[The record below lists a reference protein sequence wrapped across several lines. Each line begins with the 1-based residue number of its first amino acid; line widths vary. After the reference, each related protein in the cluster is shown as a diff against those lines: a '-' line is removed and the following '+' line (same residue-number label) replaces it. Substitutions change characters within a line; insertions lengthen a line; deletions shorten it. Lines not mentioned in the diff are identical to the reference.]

1 MKSPLDAKKLQ
12 ELAGNVARDAKI
24 YNDTKLPKA
33 KDDAWVKL
41 TYDSLPKM
49 EKYLSEFWQDADP
62 VSNGWVGRD
71 GCP

>member
-49 EKYLSEFWQDADP
+49 EKYLSE
-62 VSNGWVGRD
+62 
-71 GCP
+71 